1 VIAAAEGSPS
11 QVLYGRSS
19 TGATFSLV
27 RSADL
32 GKTWIPLYVTEAG
45 LQQPGFVARLRAVG
59 VHVDATT
66 RPGRHDWRLWRSMLP
81 TTLLWLGARF
91 GAP

>member
-1 VIAAAEGSPS
+1 VSALI
-11 QVLYGRSS
+11 YGGLQDRD
-19 TGATFSLV
+19 T
-27 RSADL
+27 
-32 GKTWIPLYVTEAG
+32 